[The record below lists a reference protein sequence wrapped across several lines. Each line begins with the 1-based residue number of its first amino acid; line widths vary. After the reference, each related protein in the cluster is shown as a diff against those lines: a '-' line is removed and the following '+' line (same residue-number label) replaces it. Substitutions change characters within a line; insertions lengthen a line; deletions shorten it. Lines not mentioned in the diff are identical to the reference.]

1 MDFVH
6 SSHATMG
13 VIMHRGPISRFL
25 IRWFVCG
32 LGLWIAAGLLGERI
46 TYDSRFGVIVFAG
59 LILAIVNAIIKPIV
73 VILSLPAIL
82 FSLGLFMIVINGLM
96 VLLVSWLYPPLEVN
110 NFGAAM
116 LAGVVIGLVNYLVS
130 TILEEK

>member
-1 MDFVH
+1 MQK
-6 SSHATMG
+6 
-13 VIMHRGPISRFL
+13 GPLSRFF

-32 LGLWIAAGLLGERI
+32 LGLWVAAGILGERI
-46 TYDSRFGVIVFAG
+46 SYESRIPVVIIAG
-59 LILAIVNAIIKPIV
+59 LILALINVLIKPIV

-96 VLLVSWLYPPLEVN
+96 VLLVSWLYPELQVAG
-110 NFGAAM
+110 FGTAM
-116 LAGVVIGLVNYLVS
+116 LAGMVIGLVNYLVT

>member
-1 MDFVH
+1 MNRP
-6 SSHATMG
+6 ST
-13 VIMHRGPISRFL
+13 RFL

-32 LGLWIAAGLLGERI
+32 LGLWIAAGLLEGRI
-46 TYDSRFGVIVFAG
+46 TYDSRLIVIVVAS
-59 LILAIVNAIIKPIV
+59 LILAIVNTIIKPLI

-96 VLLVSWLYPPLEVN
+96 VLLVSKLYPELYVR

-116 LAGVVIGLVNYLVS
+116 LAGICIGLVNYLV
-130 TILEEK
+130 TTVLEE

>member
-1 MDFVH
+1 MKH
-6 SSHATMG
+6 
-13 VIMHRGPISRFL
+13 GPITRL
-25 IRWFVCG
+25 AIRWFVCS
-32 LGLWIAAGLLGERI
+32 LGLWIAAGFLGERI
-46 TYDSRFGVIVFAG
+46 NYSSRLGVIIIAG
-59 LILAIVNAIIKPIV
+59 LILAAVNVFIKPIV

-96 VLLVSWLYPPLEVN
+96 VMLVSKLYEPLQVT

-116 LAGVVIGLVNYLVS
+116 LAGMVIGLVNYLVS